1 MGIGLFADFSLC
13 IILMSLTSRR
23 FWSCHASAGD
33 RTIEVVEDY
42 EGSSGQKQLLLK
54 KSNGAALVTEA
65 MVPSGKVDRWWQ
77 E

>member
-1 MGIGLFADFSLC
+1 M
-13 IILMSLTSRR
+13 R
-23 FWSCHASAGD
+23 FQCSTASAD
-33 RTIEVVEDY
+33 DNVLEVVEDY